1 MTDSDGDLLGWLS
14 TAARD
19 DPPPRLVIDS
29 AKAMFGL
36 RALDAEL
43 AELVEDSLD
52 SAGAVRGSATQVRVL
67 AYQTPQVSVDVE
79 VTSNGNRRRLIGQV
93 APDAGYLAI
102 DTPTSTNTTEVDALG
117 RFIADDVPAGLVRM
131 RFQTATGPVATAW
144 TRI

>member
-1 MTDSDGDLLGWLS
+1 MTDSDGDLLGWLA

-19 DPPPRLVIDS
+19 DPPPLVIDS
-29 AKAMFGL
+29 AKALFGL

-52 SAGAVRGSATQVRVL
+52 SAGAVRGSAQIRVL
-67 AYQTPQVSVDVE
+67 AFQTPQVNVDVE
-79 VTSNGNRRRLIGQV
+79 VTPTGNRRRLIGQV

-131 RFQTATGPVATAW
+131 RFQTASGPVATAW

>member
-1 MTDSDGDLLGWLS
+1 MTGSDGDLLGWLS
-14 TAARD
+14 AAAQE
-19 DPPPRLVIDS
+19 DPPPPLVVDS

-36 RALDAEL
+36 RALDAAL
-43 AELVEDSLD
+43 AELVQDSLEI
-52 SAGAVRGSATQVRVL
+52 AGAVRGSSPVRLLAFQTAQVN
-67 AYQTPQVSVDVE
+67 VDVE
-79 VTSNGNRRRLIGQV
+79 VTPAGDRRRLIGQV

-102 DTPTSTNTTEVDALG
+102 DTPTTTNTTEVDELG